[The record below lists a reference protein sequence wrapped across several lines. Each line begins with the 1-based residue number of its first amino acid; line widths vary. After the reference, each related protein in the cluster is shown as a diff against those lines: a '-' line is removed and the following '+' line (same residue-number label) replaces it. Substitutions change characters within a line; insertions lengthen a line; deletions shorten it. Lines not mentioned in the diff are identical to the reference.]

1 MANAPRNP
9 AVHAA
14 AVAAAQAM
22 RESVPHI
29 LERLGIPVGELVG
42 DSRKAVPGT
51 VFAAYPG
58 EAHDGRAFIPQA
70 VAQRVDG
77 VLWEAD
83 HYQWDPAL
91 AVPNAGVPGL
101 KARIGEIAAHV
112 YGDPSRGLHM
122 VGITGTNGKT
132 SVAHWIA
139 QALSQLG
146 RKTAIVGTVGNGFP
160 PFGDKPGAL
169 SPALN
174 TTPDAIELQQRLAY
188 YRQQGAVACA
198 MEVSSHGLAQ
208 GRVNGTSFQ
217 VAVLTNL
224 SRDHLDYH
232 GDMASYADAKA
243 QLFKWPGLEWMVLN
257 VDDAFGQRLE
267 RAYDPSRASA
277 RGKPEIPGGET
288 RSVRIA
294 GYGFQRGAVVAERLR
309 LSRAGLHLDLRTDW
323 GSAEID
329 APLLGRFNAANLL
342 AVLTTLLVSGV
353 NLDDACQALA
363 HVTPPPGRMQTLGGN
378 AHPLVVVDYAHTPDA
393 LEKVL
398 AALREIVGGG
408 RLICVFGCGGNR
420 DRGKRPLMGQAA
432 TRGADEVWVTS
443 DNPRNE
449 DPQHIIGDILADIGG
464 KPNVEPDRA
473 RAIFEAI
480 GGAHQG
486 DVVLIAG
493 KGHEDYQEVAGERLP
508 FSDVAVA
515 NKALEAWA

>member
-1 MANAPRNP
+1 MAKSGANPQPVPR
-9 AVHAA
+9 AT
-14 AVAAAQAM
+14 QAI

-29 LERLGIPVGELVG
+29 LERLGIAVAELVN
-42 DSRKAVPGT
+42 DSRKTAPGT

-58 EAHDGRAFIPQA
+58 EARDGRDFIAQA
-70 VAQRVDG
+70 VARRVDG

-91 AVPNAGVPGL
+91 DVPNAGVVGL
-101 KARIGEIAAHV
+101 KHRIGEIAAHV
-112 YGDPSRGLHM
+112 YGEPARALHM

-132 SVAHWIA
+132 SVAHWVA
-139 QALSQLG
+139 QAFSHLG
-146 RKTAIVGTVGNGFP
+146 RKTAVIGTVGNGFP
-160 PFGDKPGAL
+160 GML
-169 SPALN
+169 VPALN
-174 TTPDAIELQQRLAY
+174 TTPDAIELQQRLAH
-188 YRQQGAVACA
+188 YRQQGATACA

-208 GRVNGTSFQ
+208 GRVNGTAFN

-232 GDMASYADAKA
+232 GDMDSYADAKA
-243 QLFKWPGLEWMVLN
+243 RLFSWPGLEWVVLN

-267 RAYDPSRASA
+267 S
-277 RGKPEIPGGET
+277 ET
-288 RSVRIA
+288 RPARVA
-294 GYGFQRGAVVAERLR
+294 GYGFQRGAVVGEKLR
-309 LSRAGLHLDLRTDW
+309 LSQAGLHLVAHTEW
-323 GSAEID
+323 GNAEID

-342 AVLTTLLVSGV
+342 AALTTLLVSQV
-353 NLDDACQALA
+353 KLDDACRALA
-363 HVTPPPGRMQTLGGN
+363 HITPPPGRMQTLGGG

-398 AALREIVGGG
+398 ATLREIVSGG

-420 DRGKRPLMGQAA
+420 DKGKRPLMGQAA
-432 TRGADEVWVTS
+432 ARGADEVWVTS

-449 DPQHIIGDILADIGG
+449 DPRHIIDGILAGTNG
-464 KPNVEPDRA
+464 KPHVEPDRA

-480 GGAHQG
+480 GGSQQG

-493 KGHEDYQEVAGERLP
+493 KGHEDYQEIAGERLP

-515 NKALEAWA
+515 RKALEAWT

>member
-1 MANAPRNP
+1 MARPQANP
-9 AVHAA
+9 DSAA
-14 AVAAAQAM
+14 M
-22 RESVPHI
+22 GIRESVPHI
-29 LERLGIPVGELVG
+29 LERLGIPVAELVS
-42 DSRKAVPGT
+42 DSRKAVPGA

-58 EAHDGRAFIPQA
+58 EVRDGRDFIAQA

-77 VLWEAD
+77 VLWEAER
-83 HYQWDPAL
+83 YQWDPAL
-91 AVPNAGVPGL
+91 DVPNAGVAGL
-101 KARIGEIAAHV
+101 KIRIGEIAAHV
-112 YGDPSRGLHM
+112 YGEPSRALHM
-122 VGITGTNGKT
+122 IGVTGTNGKT

-146 RKTAIVGTVGNGFP
+146 RKTAVIGTVGNGFP
-160 PFGDKPGAL
+160 GAL
-169 SPALN
+169 TPALN
-174 TTPDAIELQQRLAY
+174 TTPDAVELQQRLAH
-188 YRQQGAVACA
+188 YRQQGATACA

-208 GRVNGTSFQ
+208 GRVNGTSFK

-232 GDMASYADAKA
+232 GDMENYADAKA
-243 QLFKWPGLEWMVLN
+243 RLFSWPGLDWVVLN
-257 VDDAFGQRLE
+257 VDDAFGQQLE
-267 RAYDPSRASA
+267 S
-277 RGKPEIPGGET
+277 ET
-288 RSVRIA
+288 RPARVA
-294 GYGFQRGAVVAERLR
+294 GYGFQRGAVVGEKLR
-309 LSRAGLHLDLRTDW
+309 LSQAGLHLAVRTDW
-323 GSAEID
+323 GNAEID

-353 NLDDACQALA
+353 KLDDACQALA
-363 HVTPPPGRMQTLGGN
+363 HISPPPGRMQTLGGD

-393 LEKVL
+393 LEKVI
-398 AALREIVGGG
+398 ATLREIVSGG

-420 DRGKRPLMGQAA
+420 DKGKRPLMGRAA
-432 TRGADEVWVTS
+432 TEGADEIWVTS

-449 DPQHIIGDILADIGG
+449 DPRHIIDDILAGTSGARMDGQVH
-464 KPNVEPDRA
+464 VEPDRA

-515 NKALEAWA
+515 RKALEAWS

>member
-1 MANAPRNP
+1 MANTQKSTGPGL
-9 AVHAA
+9 AA
-14 AVAAAQAM
+14 SQAI

-29 LERLGIPVGELVG
+29 LERLGIGVAELVNN
-42 DSRKAVPGT
+42 SRKAMPGT

-58 EAHDGRAFIPQA
+58 ETRDGRDFIAQA

-91 AVPNAGVPGL
+91 DVPNAGVPGL
-101 KARIGEIAAHV
+101 KTRIGEIAAHV
-112 YGDPSRGLHM
+112 YGEPSRALHM

-132 SVAHWIA
+132 SVAHWVA
-139 QALSQLG
+139 QAFTQLG
-146 RKTAIVGTVGNGFP
+146 RKTAVIGTVGNGFP
-160 PFGDKPGAL
+160 DAL
-169 SPALN
+169 TPALN
-174 TTPDAIELQQRLAY
+174 TTPDAIDLQQRLAY
-188 YRQQGAVACA
+188 YRQQGAAACA

-208 GRVNGTSFQ
+208 GRLNGTAFN

-232 GDMASYADAKA
+232 GDMDSYADAKA
-243 QLFKWPGLEWMVLN
+243 RLFGWPGLEWVVVN

-267 RAYDPSRASA
+267 A
-277 RGKPEIPGGET
+277 ET
-288 RSVRIA
+288 RPARVA
-294 GYGFQRGAVVAERLR
+294 GYGFQRGAVIGEKLR
-309 LSRAGLHLDLRTDW
+309 LSQAGLHLAVHTDW
-323 GSAEID
+323 GNAGID

-353 NLDDACQALA
+353 KLDDSCRALA
-363 HVTPPPGRMQTLGGN
+363 HITPPPGRMQTLGGN

-398 AALREIVGGG
+398 ATLREIAGGG

-432 TRGADEVWVTS
+432 AAGADEVWITS

-449 DPQHIIGDILADIGG
+449 DPRHIIDDILAGAG
-464 KPNVEPDRA
+464 SKPRVEPDRA

-480 GGAHQG
+480 GGAHHG
-486 DVVLIAG
+486 DVVVIAG
-493 KGHEDYQEVAGERLP
+493 KGHEDYQEVAGARLP

-515 NKALEAWA
+515 KKALEAWT

>member
-1 MANAPRNP
+1 MPKVGANFSS
-9 AVHAA
+9 VMSG
-14 AVAAAQAM
+14 QAI

-29 LERLGIPVGELVG
+29 LERLGLKPGELVS
-42 DSRKAVPGT
+42 DSRRAVPGT
-51 VFAAYPG
+51 VFVAYPG
-58 EAHDGRAFIPQA
+58 ESRDGRDHIAQA

-91 AVPNAGVPGL
+91 AIPNAGVLGL
-101 KARIGEIAAHV
+101 KNRIGEIAAQV
-112 YGDPSRGLHM
+112 YGDPSRAMRM

-132 SVAHWIA
+132 SVAHWVA
-139 QALSQLG
+139 QAFSALG
-146 RKTAIVGTVGNGFP
+146 RKTAVIGTVGNGFP
-160 PFGDKPGAL
+160 GAL
-169 SPALN
+169 TPSLN
-174 TTPDAIELQQRLAY
+174 TTPDAIELQQRLAN
-188 YRQQGAVACA
+188 YRQQGASACA

-208 GRVNGTSFQ
+208 GRINGMAVN

-232 GDMASYADAKA
+232 GSMENYADAKA
-243 QLFKWPGLEWMVLN
+243 RLFSWPGLAWAVLN
-257 VDDAFGQRLE
+257 VDDAFGQQLE
-267 RAYDPSRASA
+267 S
-277 RGKPEIPGGET
+277 ET
-288 RSVRIA
+288 RPARVA
-294 GYGFQRGAVVAERLR
+294 GYGFQRGAVVGEKLR
-309 LSRAGLHLDLRTDW
+309 LSQSGLHLNVRTDW
-323 GSAEID
+323 GKAEVH

-342 AVLTTLLVSGV
+342 AVLTTLLVSDV
-353 NLDDACQALA
+353 KLDKACQALA
-363 HVTPPPGRMQTLGGN
+363 HITPPPGRMQTFGGN

-398 AALREIVGGG
+398 ATLREIVSGG

-420 DRGKRPLMGQAA
+420 DKGKRPLMGAAATQAA
-432 TRGADEVWVTS
+432 DEIWITS

-449 DPQHIIGDILADIGG
+449 DPQQIIEDILAGTAGAKSPHPIRTE
-464 KPNVEPDRA
+464 VDRA

-493 KGHEDYQEVAGERLP
+493 KGHEDYQEIAEARLP

-515 NKALEAWA
+515 RKALEAWT